1 MKLVFLIFTFFRF
14 RYLVI
19 DEADRVMEDVQNDW
33 LTHVENAVFAPG
45 SGRTPPGQL
54 NVRTANQPDN
64 IPLQKLLFS
73 ATLSKDPEI
82 LQQLNLY
89 EPKMFTTS
97 VNPESIFAK
106 TLSSSA
112 NPEFT
117 TPLELKEFYVKC
129 DDPQLKPLLLKQLL
143 VSKSM
148 KKVLIFT
155 KSGDSSHSLAILL
168 KQFGL
173 SVDELSSKVSFLFLV
188 SSHFYNVS

>member
-1 MKLVFLIFTFFRF
+1 
-14 RYLVI
+14 
-19 DEADRVMEDVQNDW
+19 VMEDVQNDW
-33 LTHVENAVFAPG
+33 LTHVENAVFSPE
-45 SGRTPPGQL
+45 SGRTPLGQL
-54 NVRTANQPDN
+54 CVQTANCPDN

-97 VNPESIFAK
+97 VDPESILAK
-106 TLSSSA
+106 SLSA
-112 NPEFT
+112 NPDYT
-117 TPLELKEFYVKC
+117 TPLELKEFYVRC
-129 DDPQLKPLLLKQLL
+129 EDSQLKPLLLHHLL

-155 KSGDSSHSLAILL
+155 KSGESSHNLAILL

-173 SVDELSSKVSFLFLV
+173 LVDELSSKVRFFI
-188 SSHFYNVS
+188 YPTGN

>member
-1 MKLVFLIFTFFRF
+1 MS

-33 LTHVENAVFAPG
+33 LTHVENAVFAPD

-54 NVRTANQPDN
+54 NVQTSNQPDN

-97 VNPESIFAK
+97 VNPDSILAK
-106 TLSSSA
+106 NLSS
-112 NPEFT
+112 NPEFA
-117 TPLELKEFYVKC
+117 TPLELKELFVKC
-129 DDPQLKPLLLKQLL
+129 DDPQLKPLLLQHLL

-155 KSGDSSHSLAILL
+155 KSGDSSHSLAVLL

-173 SVDELSSKVSFLFLV
+173 SADELSSKVSTM
-188 SSHFYNVS
+188 